1 VALGLMASVGF
12 KANVDQTRD
21 TLHGLRMLMSL
32 IPAAVGLVAI
42 LIVAFYPLNEARMSK
57 IETELKT
64 RRASETPTPSAA

>member
-1 VALGLMASVGF
+1 
-12 KANVDQTRD
+12 
-21 TLHGLRMLMSL
+21 MSL
-32 IPAAVGLVAI
+32 IPAGGGPARALAFPGRPLLVAI